1 MHVGFIGAGGITDTH
16 IRAARSVPGLEMA
29 AIFGDNRQKA
39 ARLAAEHG
47 AVAYDDLE
55 RFLAHRPMEFVAI
68 GSPSGLHGEQGMAA
82 ARHGLHV
89 LVEKPIEITTRRA
102 DALID
107 AAEAAGVE
115 LGVFFQDR
123 LRPAVAEMKALLDGG
138 QLGSPVMISGRVKWY
153 RPPELQRI
161 AVARHSGARWR
172 WGADRIEAIH
182 TLDLM
187 VWLFGRVT
195 RVYGAAATRMH
206 RIDVEDTLTAG
217 TGILERRPWD
227 DRGRHL
233 RLPRLP
239 APARDDRHRGNGDPG
254 ARPHPRGR
262 SPIRNLEG

>member
-16 IRAARSVPGLEMA
+16 IRAARSVPGLEVA

-107 AAEAAGVE
+107 AAEAAGVK

-123 LRPAVAEMKALLDGG
+123 LRPAVAEMKALVDGG

-153 RPPELQRI
+153 R
-161 AVARHSGARWR
+161 
-172 WGADRIEAIH
+172 
-182 TLDLM
+182 
-187 VWLFGRVT
+187 
-195 RVYGAAATRMH
+195 
-206 RIDVEDTLTAG
+206 
-217 TGILERRPWD
+217 
-227 DRGRHL
+227 
-233 RLPRLP
+233 
-239 APARDDRHRGNGDPG
+239 
-254 ARPHPRGR
+254 
-262 SPIRNLEG
+262 